1 MPEEQH
7 TMNPK
12 SNPYNH
18 SIIFQS
24 WNVIYPVLI
33 YFVVINLA
41 MSLFAMLASFLG
53 ADYQKLYM
61 ALQAAAT
68 AAALPFL
75 FRFYQRDQKGP
86 ATFWARMGR
95 EFARKTPAQKFRNGL
110 LMFLSGAAAGM
121 ALNNI
126 IALTALEEISKG
138 YQEAAGHFFAGGMFF
153 ELLGACL
160 LTPLAE
166 ELLYRGIVY
175 GRLHSLL
182 SLNHKPS
189 ERPADSGQK
198 QETRAISGGKQG
210 TRIRI
215 TAIAMSSLL
224 FGAMHMNLVQFLYA
238 SILGLLLAWSVE
250 ESAHFYGAALAHTG
264 ANLTAVLR
272 METPLFQWMEQNK
285 TMFIASTAALTLLA
299 FLSLAALHLQN
310 RETAASHEP

>member
-1 MPEEQH
+1 
-7 TMNPK
+7 MNPK